1 MRKPSVDAT
10 ALAKNG
16 DKDTETVFCAYYVAV
31 LKKRQVSSA
40 FTGAAVSTVPKC
52 QQRVPQDD
60 PKNG

>member
-1 MRKPSVDAT
+1 VVRKPSVDAT

-40 FTGAAVSTVPKC
+40 FTGAAVWLLILFVLVATAV
-52 QQRVPQDD
+52 
-60 PKNG
+60 G

>member
-1 MRKPSVDAT
+1 MVRKPSVDAT

-40 FTGAAVSTVPKC
+40 FTGAAVWLLILLV
-52 QQRVPQDD
+52 VVAIAV
-60 PKNG
+60 G